1 MTAPRQ
7 EQVQLNEGCL
17 FRIHMDADWLETDV
31 IAIEFRLL
39 SRSLPDHEVP
49 TEEGGGK
56 DKQPEPLKEVRR
68 IKEISLSMML
78 RARRDRRIPGTWYIV
93 ASVTNRKWECPRSVF
108 RRGGEKTVGFGFI
121 R

>member
-1 MTAPRQ
+1 MPLPHPHERVFGVLIPRPPYVSASLSIRPSTRQ

-49 TEEGGGK
+49 TEETGGAK
-56 DKQPEPLKEVRR
+56 DKPPEPLKEVR
-68 IKEISLSMML
+68 ILCM
-78 RARRDRRIPGTWYIV
+78 
-93 ASVTNRKWECPRSVF
+93 RK
-108 RRGGEKTVGFGFI
+108 
-121 R
+121 